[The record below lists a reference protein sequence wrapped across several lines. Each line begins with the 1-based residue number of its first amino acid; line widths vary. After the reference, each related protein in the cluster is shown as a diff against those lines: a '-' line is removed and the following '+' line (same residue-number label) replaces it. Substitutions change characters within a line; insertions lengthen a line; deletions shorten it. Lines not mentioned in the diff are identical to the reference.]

1 MSSNS
6 RLRTRFNAGIAAA
19 AVLVAIALLATGCGS
34 DPPVKIGSVAALS
47 GPIAELG
54 PAINDGAELAV
65 QQVNLAGGVLGG
77 RMLDLLTEDG
87 ATDPVVAVEAA
98 RKLVDIDGIS
108 VLIGPLASGVS
119 TAVANA
125 VTVPNNIPQISPSAT
140 SPSLTVLEDND
151 YLFRTAVS
159 DDVQGTA
166 LAQLAVELGYASAS
180 VMYINDAYGQGLS
193 ARFAEVFAELGGNVM
208 ELVPHEESQPTYA
221 SELARATEDNPDVLV
236 VVSFPVSAAVYVR
249 EAVESGLADTFLFV
263 DGSKSTDLIDSVG
276 GSVLEGMYG
285 TAPGSADSPAKD
297 QVLAEFEALHGYPVG
312 ATPFV
317 TQMYDAMALMAFA
330 IEAAGSDDST
340 AIRDALRGVS
350 NPPGVEIMAGA
361 DEIKRGLELIRSGQ
375 DINYQ
380 GISGPVDIDDNG
392 DVSGQIE
399 IWRITGGAIVQDR
412 VITVE

>member
-1 MSSNS
+1 M
-6 RLRTRFNAGIAAA
+6 
-19 AVLVAIALLATGCGS
+19 
-34 DPPVKIGSVAALS
+34 
-47 GPIAELG
+47 
-54 PAINDGAELAV
+54 
-65 QQVNLAGGVLGG
+65 
-77 RMLDLLTEDG
+77 
-87 ATDPVVAVEAA
+87 
-98 RKLVDIDGIS
+98 
-108 VLIGPLASGVS
+108 
-119 TAVANA
+119 
-125 VTVPNNIPQISPSAT
+125 
-140 SPSLTVLEDND
+140 
-151 YLFRTAVS
+151 
-159 DDVQGTA
+159 
-166 LAQLAVELGYASAS
+166 
-180 VMYINDAYGQGLS
+180 
-193 ARFAEVFAELGGNVM
+193 
-208 ELVPHEESQPTYA
+208 
-221 SELARATEDNPDVLV
+221 LV

-249 EAVESGLADTFLFV
+249 EAIESGLADTFLFV
-263 DGSKSTDLIDSVG
+263 DGSKSTDLITSVG
-276 GSVLEGMYG
+276 ADALEGMYG

-312 ATPFV
+312 STPFV

-340 AIRDALRGVS
+340 AIRDSLRGVA

>member
-6 RLRTRFNAGIAAA
+6 RLKNRFNAGIAAA

-34 DPPVKIGSVAALS
+34 DPTPTPTAMAPATPTATATPVPLDPVKIGSIAALT

-54 PAINDGAELAV
+54 PAINDGAALAA

-77 RMLDLLTEDG
+77 RMLELLTEDG
-87 ATDPVVAVEAA
+87 ATDPVIAVEAA

-125 VTVPNNIPQISPSAT
+125 VTIPNNIPQISPSAT

-166 LAQLAVELGYASAS
+166 LAQLTVELGYASAS

-208 ELVPHEESQPTYA
+208 ELVPHEERPANVRIRTGASHRGQP
-221 SELARATEDNPDVLV
+221 
-236 VVSFPVSAAVYVR
+236 
-249 EAVESGLADTFLFV
+249 
-263 DGSKSTDLIDSVG
+263 
-276 GSVLEGMYG
+276 
-285 TAPGSADSPAKD
+285 
-297 QVLAEFEALHGYPVG
+297 
-312 ATPFV
+312 
-317 TQMYDAMALMAFA
+317 
-330 IEAAGSDDST
+330 
-340 AIRDALRGVS
+340 
-350 NPPGVEIMAGA
+350 
-361 DEIKRGLELIRSGQ
+361 
-375 DINYQ
+375 
-380 GISGPVDIDDNG
+380 
-392 DVSGQIE
+392 
-399 IWRITGGAIVQDR
+399 
-412 VITVE
+412 